1 VWNFYLQE
9 NHCSRPFVK
18 NSSLQDEVLILLI
31 ARKQVDAL
39 GELYD
44 RYNRLVFSL
53 AFNMVGDQAAAEEIT
68 QDAFTRIWDQ
78 AATYRPEQ
86 AKVKTWLVTIARNRT
101 IDELRRRKARPSP
114 VLLEEAWHVSINN
127 LEETVDG
134 RAQSVQVRTALSEL
148 PTEQQQVLI
157 MAYFGGYSQSEIS
170 AELALPLGTVKT
182 RMRLAMQK
190 LRQTLT
196 HEYAFEQSITSDNA

>member
-1 VWNFYLQE
+1 MKF
-9 NHCSRPFVK
+9 
-18 NSSLQDEVLILLI
+18 SSLQDDALIHLI

-53 AFNMVGDQAAAEEIT
+53 AFYMVGDRAAAEEIT
-68 QDAFTRIWDQ
+68 QDAFTRIWEQ
-78 AATYRPEQ
+78 AATYRPER

-101 IDELRRRKARPSP
+101 IDELRRRKARPSL
-114 VLLEEAWHVSINN
+114 VLLEEVWQVSVNN

-134 RAQSVQVRTALSEL
+134 RAQSVQVRAALSEL
-148 PTEQQQVLI
+148 PIEQQQVLV

-170 AELALPLGTVKT
+170 VELALPLGTVKT
-182 RMRLAMQK
+182 RIRLAMQK

-196 HEYAFEQSITSDNA
+196 HEYTFEQSISRDSA